1 MSSLEDVTDVSAD
14 KAETAE
20 GSGGITRA
28 LIEETVPF
36 LRDPR
41 PEIRYVNRPAACIFR

>member
-1 MSSLEDVTDVSAD
+1 MSTLEDVTDVTAD
-14 KAETAE
+14 KAETPAGSGE
-20 GSGGITRA
+20 TSDGGTGASGGITRA

-41 PEIRYVNRPAACIFR
+41 PEIR